1 MTISKKQYSLVGEAF
16 KSFLRGFPFSLI
28 VDLVIWLTYLA
39 FSTNL
44 LHHRF
49 FLLLNL
55 DAWDTWKL
63 EVARFSG
70 LIPFSLVM
78 FFLVGMIQ
86 FFLICFPFAK
96 WVSKGLQEDARRS
109 ALFYV
114 TSGVLV
120 GAGPWILLILIFAK
134 PTIEAL
140 NDNAFFIFP
149 SLATGLITG
158 AILKRRLVKLAE
170 ASGIEISIK

>member
-1 MTISKKQYSLVGEAF
+1 MTISKKQYSLAGEAF
-16 KSFLRGFPFSLI
+16 KSFLKGFPFSLVI
-28 VDLVIWLTYLA
+28 DLVIWLTYLA

-49 FLLLNL
+49 FLLLNPN
-55 DAWDTWKL
+55 AWDAWKL

-70 LIPFSLVM
+70 LIPFSFFM

-96 WVSKGLQEDARRS
+96 WVSKGLEADARRS
-109 ALFYV
+109 TLFYL
-114 TSGVLV
+114 TSGVLM
-120 GAGPWILLILIFAK
+120 GAGPWILLVLIFAK

-158 AILKRRLVKLAE
+158 AILKHRLIKLAA
-170 ASGIEISIK
+170 ASSIENSIK